1 MSTASKRAQ
10 RSRLHVLSA
19 VFVGIGVILGY
30 RLFTLQVT
38 QHERFAEFAID
49 ERFQK
54 HTTPARRGALLALI
68 VGAIAALYLSYIDSV
83 ATSGYGIKRLQTE
96 RDAWRTRNDQ
106 LRVEL
111 GKARSLTWVEHEA
124 VGRLKMQRAT
134 GLTYLKLDEPGP
146 AVAAP
151 AGNTPHAQAAGPR

>member
-1 MSTASKRAQ
+1 MAQIASEIRVVPAPTVPFNTALPRW
-10 RSRLHVLSA
+10 RVLLW
-19 VFVGIGVILGY
+19 G
-30 RLFTLQVT
+30 TLLTLV
-38 QHERFAEFAID
+38 
-49 ERFQK
+49 
-54 HTTPARRGALLALI
+54 
-68 VGAIAALYLSYIDSV
+68 VGAIAALYLSYIGSV
-83 ATSGYGIKRLQTE
+83 ATSGYGIQRLQAE

-151 AGNTPHAQAAGPR
+151 AENTSQAQATSPR